1 MVGAVDVVGMV
12 DVVGVVDVVGAV
24 GVVVLVLVL
33 VVDEVVVVVEPCWQW
48 SSLPRALP
56 WSSQSCPFGLGS
68 GRQPF
73 PEFPWEQSSPGEPGT
88 VVDGAAGAELPGVA
102 SALEAPTP
110 AIRSPARAKIL
121 AACCLSRATKV
132 PFRRASDRALTSRP
146 APLTSHMRDGGR
158 TARATKVLTHLYGR
172 EPCYE
177 F

>member
-1 MVGAVDVVGMV
+1 MV
-12 DVVGVVDVVGAV
+12 DVVGVVDVV
-24 GVVVLVLVL
+24 VLVLELVL

-88 VVDGAAGAELPGVA
+88 VVGGAAGAGLPGVA

-110 AIRSPARAKIL
+110 AIKSPARAKIL
-121 AACCLSRATKV
+121 AACCLSRATKC
-132 PFRRASDRALTSRP
+132 PFVALRTGHSPRARLPSHRICVTAVERRARRKS
-146 APLTSHMRDGGR
+146 
-158 TARATKVLTHLYGR
+158 
-172 EPCYE
+172 
-177 F
+177 